1 MEDYSFQPKTLVS
14 VLPKDFCGDVT
25 DQLLIND
32 IQLDSR
38 RVTPG
43 ALFVALKG
51 SQDNGELY
59 ISSAVEN
66 GAAAVLVEGCHIPQ
80 MLNLEIPIVGV
91 DDLKSKLSK
100 ICQVFFGDATK
111 DMSVVG
117 ITGTNGKSSIASF
130 TAQISALLGGEA
142 ATIGTLGYGRINQAM
157 TETGMTTPDLVSCH
171 RIFSELYDDG
181 VKDVAMEVSSH
192 GIDQNRIDRLSFRVA
207 VISNITHDHLDYHG
221 SFKAYADIKKSFLL
235 SGDAQVAVVNIDD
248 PECAKL
254 AQEISDNNQA
264 LITYSVDS
272 SAADVSAEIKSY
284 TQTGLLAHIVTP
296 WGAGDVDIPLVGKFN
311 LGNLLAAIAANCVI
325 GKSFDDLMDVVSLVR
340 PLEGRMQAVEI
351 NDDKSLPRVYID
363 FAHTPDALA
372 HVLKAL
378 KHHTKNNLWVV
389 FGCGGDRDNEKRAV
403 MGEIAAKLADRV
415 VLTSDNPRSEDPNKI
430 LADIMVGV
438 DEQRTVEQVV
448 ERRQAIS
455 MAIGSCANDDLVL
468 VAGKGHEEY
477 QLVGSTKLPF
487 SDYVVAKNALEQRR
501 DSWQVSK

>member
-1 MEDYSFQPKTLVS
+1 MEDYSFRPKALVS
-14 VLPKDFCGDVT
+14 VLPKGFCGDVS

-38 RVTPG
+38 RISPG

-51 SQDNGELY
+51 GQDNGELY

-66 GAAAVLVEGCHIPQ
+66 GAAAVLVEGCHIPS

-91 DDLKSKLSK
+91 DDLKSKLAHV
-100 ICQVFFGDATK
+100 CLRFFGDVTNK
-111 DMSVVG
+111 MSVVG

-130 TAQISALLGGEA
+130 TAQISALLGGES
-142 ATIGTLGYGRINQAM
+142 ATVGTLGYGRIHQTM

-171 RIFSELYDDG
+171 RIFAELYEDG
-181 VKDVAMEVSSH
+181 VRDVAIEVSSH
-192 GIDQNRIDRLSFRVA
+192 GIAQNRIDQLSFRVA
-207 VISNITHDHLDYHG
+207 VISNITRDHLDYHG
-221 SFKAYADIKKSFLL
+221 SFSAYADIKKSFLL

-248 PECAKL
+248 PECEKL
-254 AQEISDNNQA
+254 AQELRQNHQA
-264 LITYSVDS
+264 LITYSVE
-272 SAADVSAEIKSY
+272 SADADISAKITSY
-284 TQTGLLAHIVTP
+284 TQAGLLAHIVSP
-296 WGAGDVDIPLVGKFN
+296 WGVADVDIPLVGKFN
-311 LGNLLAAIAANCVI
+311 LGNLLAAIASNCAIGKNFDEVI
-325 GKSFDDLMDVVSLVR
+325 GVISQVH

-351 NDDKSLPRVYID
+351 NNDTSLPRVYID
-363 FAHTPDALA
+363 FAHTPDALE

-389 FGCGGDRDNEKRAV
+389 FGCGGDRDSGKRAV

-430 LADIMVGV
+430 LADIMGGV
-438 DEQRTVEQVV
+438 DEQKPVEKVV
-448 ERRQAIS
+448 ERRNAIS
-455 MAIGSCANDDLVL
+455 MAIGSCASNDLVL

-477 QLVGSTKLPF
+477 QLVGSKKLPF

-501 DSWQVSK
+501 DAWQVSK